1 MLEDTAEKFDFA
13 VSSEKFKYTCRRYS
27 FLTKSAK
34 IKPNVPSSI
43 HSRSYSFLTKSA
55 KIKLC
60 RSAFCNFTRYSFL
73 TKSAKIKP
81 QGNLGTK
88 ALCYSFLTKLQVRFA
103 NKSMTENRLPLII

>member
-34 IKPNVPSSI
+34 IKPEVTESV
-43 HSRSYSFLTKSA
+43 TA
-55 KIKLC
+55 GC
-60 RSAFCNFTRYSFL
+60 YSFL

-81 QGNLGTK
+81 QT
-88 ALCYSFLTKLQVRFA
+88 ATSISIASYSFLTKSA
-103 NKSMTENRLPLII
+103 KIKH

>member
-34 IKPNVPSSI
+34 IKLSI
-43 HSRSYSFLTKSA
+43 RALV
-55 KIKLC
+55 C
-60 RSAFCNFTRYSFL
+60 FCRYSFL

-81 QGNLGTK
+81 
-88 ALCYSFLTKLQVRFA
+88 
-103 NKSMTENRLPLII
+103 